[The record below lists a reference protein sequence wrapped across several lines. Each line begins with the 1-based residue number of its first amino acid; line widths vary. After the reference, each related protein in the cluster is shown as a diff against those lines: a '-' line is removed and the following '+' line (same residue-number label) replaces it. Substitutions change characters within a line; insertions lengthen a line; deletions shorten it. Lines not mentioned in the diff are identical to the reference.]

1 MKIEK
6 IINNNIVI
14 ARDNHKQEIIVI
26 GKGIGFQ
33 QKRGNSVDQEAIERT
48 FVNSDARHSNRL
60 LDLLQNI
67 PIEHIQIAN
76 DIINYAKTSL
86 GQDLSEN
93 LYITLT
99 DHINFAIERHDGGVP
114 IKNALLWEIKRFYNH
129 EFLIGK
135 EAVSMIRHKL
145 GYDLPEDEAGFIALH
160 IVNAK
165 LKTGD
170 VERITEMTRIIQNI
184 LNIVKYDFNIDIDE
198 YSLDY
203 ERFITHLKFFVQ
215 RLFVGQKLESKDAS
229 EFILML
235 KEKYR
240 KEYITALKIS
250 EYIENEYNRKL
261 EPDELLYLTIHINRI
276 TKT

>member
-1 MKIEK
+1 MNIEK
-6 IINNNIVI
+6 VINNNIVI
-14 ARDNHKQEIIVI
+14 AKDAQGQETIAI

-33 QKRGNSVDQEAIERT
+33 KKKGDLIQPDAIEKT
-48 FVNSDARHSNRL
+48 FVNTDAENSNRL
-60 LDLLQNI
+60 LKLLRNI
-67 PIEHIQIAN
+67 PIEHVQIAN

-86 GQDLSEN
+86 GQDLNEN

-99 DHINFAIERHDGGVP
+99 DHINFAIERFENGVP
-114 IKNALLWEIKRFYNH
+114 IQNALLWEIKRFYNH

-135 EAVSMIRHKL
+135 EALVMIHQKL
-145 GYDLPEDEAGFIALH
+145 GYQLPEDEAGFIALH

-165 LKTGD
+165 LKNSN
-170 VERITEMTRIIQNI
+170 VEQITEMTKIIQNI
-184 LNIVKYDFNIDIDE
+184 LKIVTYEFNISLDE

-229 EFILML
+229 DFIFIL

-240 KEYITALKIS
+240 KEYQTALKIS
-250 EYIENEYNRKL
+250 EYIENDFNRRL
-261 EPDELLYLTIHINRI
+261 ESDELMYLTIHINRI
-276 TKT
+276 TK